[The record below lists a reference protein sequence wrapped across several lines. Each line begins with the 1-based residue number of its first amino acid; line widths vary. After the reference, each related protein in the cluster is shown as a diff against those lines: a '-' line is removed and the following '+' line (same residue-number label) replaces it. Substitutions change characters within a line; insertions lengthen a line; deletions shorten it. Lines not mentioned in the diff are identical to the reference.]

1 MLVVEGGEIAEYVV
15 PHIPRCRLE
24 LVGCS
29 LGPVVAIL
37 RSWGPVSYGHC
48 YGDSYVHSYRDSYGT
63 VLPIY
68 WYHTGIWLVFD
79 SFWTGM
85 VFGLLKVVCETFD
98 FSHGPGCCVITT
110 SRNGL
115 HGVSEQRSAPQQLI
129 AACRSSAARRRRRSS
144 PQACHSST
152 AQQLGADARQ
162 LVARTPRCS
171 STTDYRGSTARR
183 CSNLYRSSIARHSLT
198 ALQFGSTRQL
208 SAAQRTLVAARQLG
222 VFSSMSGTNFCVMG
236 LSPQVGCSHTPS
248 GHTRCRAR
256 GCVRGIR
263 W

>member
-1 MLVVEGGEIAEYVV
+1 MEHAQTIGALCGGRLVVATGYA
-15 PHIPRCRLE
+15 RLP
-24 LVGCS
+24 L
-29 LGPVVAIL
+29 PFAA
-37 RSWGPVSYGHC
+37 RA
-48 YGDSYVHSYRDSYGT
+48 

>member
-1 MLVVEGGEIAEYVV
+1 
-15 PHIPRCRLE
+15 
-24 LVGCS
+24 
-29 LGPVVAIL
+29 
-37 RSWGPVSYGHC
+37 
-48 YGDSYVHSYRDSYGT
+48 
-63 VLPIY
+63 
-68 WYHTGIWLVFD
+68 
-79 SFWTGM
+79 M

-98 FSHGPGCCVITT
+98 SSHGPGCCVITT

-236 LSPQVGCSHTPS
+236 LSPRVGCSHTPS

>member
-1 MLVVEGGEIAEYVV
+1 VLCDHNF
-15 PHIPRCRLE
+15 PKWSPWC
-24 LVGCS
+24 VGTA
-29 LGPVVAIL
+29 L
-37 RSWGPVSYGHC
+37 
-48 YGDSYVHSYRDSYGT
+48 
-63 VLPIY
+63 
-68 WYHTGIWLVFD
+68 
-79 SFWTGM
+79 
-85 VFGLLKVVCETFD
+85 
-98 FSHGPGCCVITT
+98 
-110 SRNGL
+110 
-115 HGVSEQRSAPQQLI
+115 
-129 AACRSSAARRRRRSS
+129 SAATAHSSLSELGSS
-144 PQACHSST
+144 PATPQLAASLSHSST

-208 SAAQRTLVAARQLG
+208 RAAQRTLVAARQLG